1 MATVEPVSDAIEDD
15 RDLEELWREMERPLT
30 PDPGL
35 TEGEPSVLNTR
46 ASGIDGIRANLDAR
60 VIVS

>member
-30 PDPGL
+30 GGSESRLAKSP
-35 TEGEPSVLNTR
+35 EASNTY
-46 ASGIDGIRANLDAR
+46 AF
-60 VIVS
+60 